1 MNFSIINEKSN
12 TVEGFALIRRA
23 EKKTTVKGSSFL
35 DMILADKDGQINAKI
50 WDYNEKVQGV
60 FEINTIVKVRGS
72 ISVYNGD
79 DQLKIEKIRNVI
91 DSDNINVEDY
101 VPSAEYDGATMLGE
115 LIPIIESFDDDD
127 LKNLT
132 LGLLNENRESLL
144 YFPAAFKLHHAI
156 RGGLLMHTLSIVR
169 LAQGVCKIYPFVDSD
184 LLICG
189 ATLHDIGKIVEFK
202 ISNFGIADGY
212 TTDGTLVGHI
222 VRGAMAVRNM
232 GEKLSIPE
240 EKIMLVE
247 HMILSHHG
255 EPEFGAAVRPMFLE
269 AEILSELDLMDARIY
284 EMWEAVSSTEKFDF
298 SARQWALD
306 NRRLYN
312 HGRKNLS
319 DYADLNIQ

>member
-12 TVEGFALIRRA
+12 TVEGFALVRRA

-50 WDYNEKVQGV
+50 WDYNENVQGV
-60 FEINTIVKVRGS
+60 FEINSIVKVRGS

-79 DQLKIEKIRNVI
+79 DQLKIDKIRKVI
-91 DSDNINVEDY
+91 DSDNINIEDY
-101 VPSAEYDGATMLGE
+101 VPSADYDGTVMFDE
-115 LIPIIESFDDDD
+115 LTSIIENFSDED
-127 LKNLT
+127 LKKLT
-132 LGLLNENRESLL
+132 LGLLNESKEKLL

-156 RGGLLMHTLSIVR
+156 RSGLLMHTLSIVR

-189 ATLHDIGKIVEFK
+189 ATLHDIGKTVEFK
-202 ISNFGIADGY
+202 VSSFGIADGY
-212 TTDGTLVGHI
+212 TADGTLIGHI

-232 GEKLSIPE
+232 GEKLGIPE

-255 EPEFGAAVRPMFLE
+255 EPEYGAAVRPMFLE

-284 EMWEAVSSTEKFDF
+284 EIWEAVSSTETLDF
-298 SARQWALD
+298 SSRQWALD

-312 HGRKNLS
+312 HGRTDLSNYSNLG
-319 DYADLNIQ
+319 I

>member
-12 TVEGFALIRRA
+12 TVEGFALVRRV

-50 WDYNEKVQGV
+50 WDYNENVQGV
-60 FEINTIVKVRGS
+60 FEINSIVKVRGS

-79 DQLKIEKIRNVI
+79 DQLKIDKIRKVI
-91 DSDNINVEDY
+91 DSDNINIEDY
-101 VPSAEYDGATMLGE
+101 VPSADYDGTAMFDE
-115 LIPIIESFDDDD
+115 LTSIIENFSDED
-127 LKNLT
+127 LKKLT
-132 LGLLNENRESLL
+132 LGLLNESKEKLL

-156 RGGLLMHTLSIVR
+156 RSGLLMHTLSIVR

-189 ATLHDIGKIVEFK
+189 ATLHDIGKTVEFK
-202 ISNFGIADGY
+202 VSSFGIADGY
-212 TTDGTLVGHI
+212 TADGTLIGHI

-232 GEKLSIPE
+232 GEKLGVPE

-255 EPEFGAAVRPMFLE
+255 EPEYGAAVRPMFLE

-284 EMWEAVSSTEKFDF
+284 EIWEAVSSTETLDF
-298 SARQWALD
+298 SPRQWALD

-312 HGRKNLS
+312 HGRTDLSNYSNLG
-319 DYADLNIQ
+319 I